1 MVGAEEKSGQP
12 IGINMT
18 FEPHLGPALDV
29 KDNSI
34 PVVEGRRDAFRAHF
48 PGQFEEVASIELV

>member
-1 MVGAEEKSGQP
+1 
-12 IGINMT
+12 MT